1 MRHMR
6 CMEPIGY
13 DLFSSRE
20 SLGQANRCGG
30 QGCAI
35 GWSMYDAFN
44 TTVRAAHFDFLP
56 FPGPT
61 PEEVAAANI
70 TLSAV
75 GKVGTQRFVDFEAHH
90 FSYFGEQSTEVRFSH
105 NLRHRWC

>member
-13 DLFSSRE
+13 DLSS
-20 SLGQANRCGG
+20 SGKSKQADWCGG
-30 QGCAI
+30 QGSAV

-44 TTVRAAHFDFLP
+44 ATVRAAHFDFLP
-56 FPGPT
+56 FLGPT
-61 PEEVAAANI
+61 PEEAAAANI

-75 GKVGTQRFVDFEAHH
+75 GKVGTQRFVDFKAHH
-90 FSYFGEQSTEVRFSH
+90 FSYFGEQSTEVRFS
-105 NLRHRWC
+105 